1 MDIRIIDGF
10 VWLIV
15 THKAREIWASD
26 LFELFIIYDDGS
38 EASVYGYGIDAA
50 LEIVEKHGLE
60 IGIEVGYASLNDPR
74 KFNSFE
80 INTTAW
86 NEENFVIATDLT
98 ESQIVEA
105 ITPLVMRERAYGEEY
120 SNADLVDELEYV
132 YQDNII
138 IEVEPKKIVI

>member
-50 LEIVEKHGLE
+50 LEMVEKHGLE
-60 IGIEVGYASLNDPR
+60 IGIEVGY
-74 KFNSFE
+74 
-80 INTTAW
+80 INT
-86 NEENFVIATDLT
+86 
-98 ESQIVEA
+98 
-105 ITPLVMRERAYGEEY
+105 
-120 SNADLVDELEYV
+120 
-132 YQDNII
+132 
-138 IEVEPKKIVI
+138 